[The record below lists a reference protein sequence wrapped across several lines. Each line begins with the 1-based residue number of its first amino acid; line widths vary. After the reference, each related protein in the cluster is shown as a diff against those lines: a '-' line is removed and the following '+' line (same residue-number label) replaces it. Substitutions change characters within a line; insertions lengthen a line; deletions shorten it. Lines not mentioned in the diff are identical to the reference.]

1 MASTEYEILEHVGV
15 ISETSNGWT
24 KELNLVSW
32 NKHKPEYEIRTW
44 EHENNKT
51 GKGIT
56 LTLEEL
62 VTLKELLEGMDLENI
77 EENAYEDD
85 YEDIDY

>member
-1 MASTEYEILEHVGV
+1 MANFEYEILEHFGV

-44 EHENNKT
+44 EHENSKA

-56 LTLEEL
+56 LTHEEL
-62 VTLKELLEGMDLENI
+62 ITLKELLDGMDLENL
-77 EENAYEDD
+77 EENYDED